1 MRLRRGV
8 ETLLLCALA
17 ALTTAMGNSC
27 MVKPQAAAAKKTEAD
42 VDEFD
47 DVPEWT
53 HFIRRGVGDDGSAA
67 SSARETV
74 LFPAVQADSDAA
86 PDGSW
91 RPRFFETQQ
100 SCART
105 ADVVDGAE
113 GLPARVET
121 GFEQRIADEAWLQNQ
136 EWRYYGTLEARDAC
150 WRGSQLWD
158 ILDTRCVWLVCRM
171 ARKFGRGHDSQI
183 GKGEDWDWWCTKQA
197 PEVLYR
203 LFCRERA
210 LRRPDDDEPLIG
222 RIVPASSVEDNVA
235 SGPEAFPTLVEAP
248 STTEDV
254 LAPRGTNPY
263 PFASIDA
270 VLKCTDMVLYAGP
283 APPRRRG
290 RAAERRGRRRRGNA
304 AVARGTRRSRR
315 TRRAAAL
322 RAVFVGL

>member
-1 MRLRRGV
+1 MPLRRRV

-17 ALTTAMGNSC
+17 ALTTAMGNAC

-74 LFPAVQADSDAA
+74 LFPAVEADWDAA
-86 PDGSW
+86 PGGSW
-91 RPRFFETQQ
+91 RLRFDETQ
-100 SCART
+100 SCAQT
-105 ADVVDGAE
+105 ADVVDVVE
-113 GLPARVET
+113 GLLRA
-121 GFEQRIADEAWLQNQ
+121 GADAALEQRIAYEEWLQNQ
-136 EWRYYGTLEARDAC
+136 EWRYYRTLEERDAC

-197 PEVLYR
+197 PEDLYR

-304 AVARGTRRSRR
+304 AAARGTRRSRR

-322 RAVFVGL
+322 RAVFAGL

>member
-1 MRLRRGV
+1 MHLRRRV

-17 ALTTAMGNSC
+17 ALTTAMGNAC

-47 DVPEWT
+47 YVPEWT

-91 RPRFFETQQ
+91 RLRFDETP

-105 ADVVDGAE
+105 ADVVDVVE
-113 GLPARVET
+113 GLLRA
-121 GFEQRIADEAWLQNQ
+121 GADAALEQLIAYEEWLQNQ
-136 EWRYYGTLEARDAC
+136 EWRYYRTLEERDAC
-150 WRGSQLWD
+150 WQGSQLWD

-171 ARKFGRGHDSQI
+171 ARKFGRLHDSEI
-183 GKGEDWDWWCTKQA
+183 GKGEDWDWWHTKQA
-197 PEVLYR
+197 PEDLYR
-203 LFCRERA
+203 LFCRGRA
-210 LRRPDDDEPLIG
+210 LLRPDDDEPLIG
-222 RIVPASSVEDNVA
+222 RIVPARSVEDNVA
-235 SGPEAFPTLVEAP
+235 SGPEAFPTLVEALP
-248 STTEDV
+248 PTEDV

-304 AVARGTRRSRR
+304 AAARGTRRSRR

-322 RAVFVGL
+322 RAVFAGL